1 MSRNPRSVVDPS
13 LTLRLDL
20 WLEPGIWQALTAW
33 IPNPMR
39 LSRTARSSVIPE
51 HRARVASYGPSS
63 SATTEAETFGF
74 V

>member
-1 MSRNPRSVVDPS
+1 
-13 LTLRLDL
+13 L
-20 WLEPGIWQALTAW
+20 WLEPGIWQALNRVDTESDA
-33 IPNPMR
+33 

-63 SATTEAETFGF
+63 AATTEAETFGF